1 MSKVNQ
7 SPSVAIAC
15 ASGGFKAIF
24 VHGVLSAFE
33 AANFRANAYASA
45 SASVFA
51 TAWAVIGK
59 AREAG
64 VNYSLENLEIYSQ
77 TKSMSQVCLRAI
89 SYFNANGGDKLWESN
104 KSEFYIAAS
113 AVTNPEAAEQTQSKQ
128 ARRLGKKLLISA
140 AKGDRDWVERSLRL
154 DLFGSGLNNDLA
166 LERDNFA
173 EVAYASTR
181 MLHAWDLPAWIDHK
195 PYIDASYTCV
205 CPAIEMAE
213 LGYQT
218 TIAIATEPGKFYRD
232 LFQLEVIPNRHRQVP
247 IHQIKPDIDLKEL
260 GVDITKAT
268 PEGLSAVYQHGVD
281 KGRKFLTQ
289 LHDEY
294 GGLDR

>member
-1 MSKVNQ
+1 MLKINNNSI
-7 SPSVAIAC
+7 AIAC

-33 AANFRANAYASA
+33 AASFRANAYASA
-45 SASVFA
+45 SASVMPS
-51 TAWAVIGK
+51 AWAAIGK
-59 AREAG
+59 AG
-64 VNYSLENLEIYSQ
+64 KSGIDYWLEGLNVYQ
-77 TKSMSQVCLRAI
+77 KTKSMSQVCLAGI
-89 SYFNANGGDKLWESN
+89 SYFNAKGGKQLFASHRPN
-104 KSEFYIAAS
+104 FYIATS
-113 AVTNPEAAEQTQSKQ
+113 AVITEEAAEQTQSKQ

-140 AKGDRDWVERSLRL
+140 ARDDRSWVERSLRL
-154 DLFGSGLNNDLA
+154 DLFGSDLNNDLA
-166 LERDNFA
+166 LDRDNFA

-181 MLHAWDLPAWIDHK
+181 MLHAWDLTAWIDHK

-281 KGRKFLTQ
+281 KGREFLA
-289 LHDEY
+289 
-294 GGLDR
+294 